1 MPSRCA
7 PMDKINYSALH
18 ASAAVSE
25 VNGEVSCSIEET
37 NKLRL
42 ALGLRPLNIGPSGV
56 EPTAEEIAVRNW
68 SDARQNDQSE
78 KRLAEIEEQL
88 ARARRKR
95 ELRSHNSVGE
105 RPGLG
110 DSNPREANDTAAL
123 SAADWVRKSRSTAQL
138 MAEKRALMLDEMD
151 TKDAYASRDL
161 KGLTVTHDADHFVEG
176 EEVVLTLKDQSV
188 LDTDEHGKVRS
199 LCLPTVV
206 TARSRHVCFVAG
218 ARARRGRRRARER
231 QHGRRQAHSE
241 ASEDGSTCAPACV
254 LRHRR

>member
-25 VNGEVSCSIEET
+25 VNGEVSCSVEET
-37 NKLRL
+37 NKLRS
-42 ALGLRPLNIGPSGV
+42 ALGLRPLNIGTSGS

-68 SDARQNDQSE
+68 SAARQHDQSE

-105 RPGLG
+105 RPGLA
-110 DSNPREANDTAAL
+110 DTNPREANDTATL

-138 MAEKRALMLDEMD
+138 LAEKRALMLDEMD

-188 LDTDEHGKVRS
+188 LDTDEHGKVRPS
-199 LCLPTVV
+199 SVGASFTTLT
-206 TARSRHVCFVAG
+206 TRFVWPG

-241 ASEDGSTCAPACV
+241 ASEDGSTRAPACV

>member
-1 MPSRCA
+1 
-7 PMDKINYSALH
+7 MDRINYAALH
-18 ASAAVSE
+18 ASTAVSE

-68 SDARQNDQSE
+68 SDARQHDQSE

-151 TKDAYASRDL
+151 TKDAYASGDL
-161 KGLTVTHDADHFVEG
+161 KGLLVTHDADHFVDG

-188 LDTDEHGKVRS
+188 LDTDEHGKVRPS
-199 LCLPTVV
+199 SVGRQLYNAHDAFCL
-206 TARSRHVCFVAG
+206 ARCSGSQRAATSSRM
-218 ARARRGRRRARER
+218 
-231 QHGRRQAHSE
+231 
-241 ASEDGSTCAPACV
+241 STWSTTSAQRSA
-254 LRHRR
+254 